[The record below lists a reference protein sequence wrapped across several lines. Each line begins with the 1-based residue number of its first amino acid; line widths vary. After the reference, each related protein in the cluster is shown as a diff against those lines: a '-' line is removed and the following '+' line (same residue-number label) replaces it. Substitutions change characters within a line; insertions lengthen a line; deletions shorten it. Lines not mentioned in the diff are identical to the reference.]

1 MIYDSNTTHILQK
14 IISTINEIR
23 RDKLNK
29 IILEN
34 LRDFSLDVNG
44 ICVVKKFIAFNIL
57 SSIKNQIILIIT
69 DNCIEISQSPFGN
82 YAIQFILENGKM
94 IVNQLLILL
103 LKIFVILDYQNIYLI
118 N

>member
-1 MIYDSNTTHILQK
+1 MAYDSNATHVLQK

-44 ICVVKKFIAFNIL
+44 ICVVKKFI
-57 SSIKNQIILIIT
+57 SLI
-69 DNCIEISQSPFGN
+69 F
-82 YAIQFILENGKM
+82 
-94 IVNQLLILL
+94 
-103 LKIFVILDYQNIYLI
+103 
-118 N
+118 